1 MRRRLHGIER
11 GIERM
16 ETRKD
21 GGFDG
26 LYRRYVRVCLDQ
38 GIEPLS
44 PDELLE
50 AFPIVALQMTRT
62 KRAATTH

>member
-11 GIERM
+11 M
-16 ETRKD
+16 ETRKG

-26 LYRRYVRVCLDQ
+26 LYRRYVRACLDE
-38 GIEPLS
+38 GIAPIS

-50 AFPIVALQMTRT
+50 ALPIVALQMTRT
-62 KRAATTH
+62 KRAAPSH